1 MGTLKSIKVDSTF
14 VKVYDS
20 SNAVS
25 EETQHI
31 IIIKDNQT
39 LKENGFDW
47 LGSFW
52 VPVLIFFIGGLFTY
66 IFGWR
71 KMKSIIRNL
80 ESSSIKSE
88 TEVSKLKSET
98 QQIKK
103 SFQPIV
109 VGTIQ
114 SVRDKLID
122 KKINALEKLAEHS
135 SQFME
140 AGEQFYGPDGEPIS
154 DLNDYYDSMFLNY
167 SPAKFDQF
175 KKYKNE
181 FSFFF
186 GVESYEIF
194 QELFRKVE
202 DLVYTRDTYFRQEV
216 EQDPGMDD
224 HVKTIIKTFETLSKS
239 LRSELHLDNRYIE
252 DFIAANQLNKES

>member
-1 MGTLKSIKVDSTF
+1 MGTLKNIKVDTVF

-20 SNAVS
+20 SIAVS
-25 EETQHI
+25 KETQQI
-31 IIIKDNQT
+31 IIIQDKQT
-39 LKENGFDW
+39 PKENGFD
-47 LGSFW
+47 LLASFI
-52 VPVLIFFIGGLFTY
+52 VPVVVIFIGGLFTY

-71 KMKSIIRNL
+71 KMKSTIKNL
-80 ESSSIKSE
+80 ESSSIKSD

-103 SFQPIV
+103 YFQPIV

-140 AGEQFYGPDGEPIS
+140 ADEQFYGPDGEPILE
-154 DLNDYYDSMFLNY
+154 LNDYYDSMFLNY
-167 SPAKFDQF
+167 SPAKYDQF

-186 GVESYEIF
+186 GEESFKIF
-194 QELFRKVE
+194 QDLFQKID
-202 DLVYTRDTYFRQEV
+202 DLVNTRDSYFRQEV
-216 EQDPGMDD
+216 EQMPGMEKQ
-224 HVKTIIKTFETLSKS
+224 VKTIILTFENLSKS

-252 DFIAANQLNKES
+252 DFIAANKLDKE